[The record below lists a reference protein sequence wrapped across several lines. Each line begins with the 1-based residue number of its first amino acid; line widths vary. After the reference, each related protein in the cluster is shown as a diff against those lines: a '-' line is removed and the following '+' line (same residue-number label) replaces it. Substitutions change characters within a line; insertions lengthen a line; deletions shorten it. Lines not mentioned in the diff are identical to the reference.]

1 MKTLFQ
7 IAATLAA
14 LTVPASA
21 FEPIPFSLNFPTE
34 SRSKALHVPSAKVSR
49 QNPKD
54 VPSSNVAPE
63 NLAKSARGNHTARY
77 KKHAR

>member
-7 IAATLAA
+7 TTAVLAA

-21 FEPIPFSLNFPTE
+21 FEPIPFSLTFPTE
-34 SRSKALHVPSAKVSR
+34 SRSKALDVPSAKVSG

-63 NLAKSARGNHTARY
+63 NLEKSARENHTAGH